1 MKVKLSFVIASLV
14 LILAVI
20 QLIVAHR
27 LATLG
32 GVINLCENR
41 AIELEQKNLKM
52 AQEINRIG
60 SLSKISLR
68 AEELGFVPA
77 NKVVHLTPQ
86 IPVALK

>member
-1 MKVKLSFVIASLV
+1 MRVKLSLAIAGLV

-32 GVINLCENR
+32 GVINLCENK
-41 AIELEQKNLKM
+41 AIQLEQENLKM
-52 AQEINRIG
+52 TETISQMG
-60 SLSKISLR
+60 SLSKIFLK
-68 AEELGFVPA
+68 AEELGFVRA

>member
-1 MKVKLSFVIASLV
+1 MRVKLSFIIGSLV
-14 LILAVI
+14 LILAII
-20 QLIVAHR
+20 QLVVAHR

-32 GVINLCENR
+32 EVVHLCENK
-41 AIELEQKNLKM
+41 AVQLEQENLKM
-52 AQEINRIG
+52 AEGISQVG

-68 AEELGFVPA
+68 AEELGFVHA